1 MARRKRV
8 RRGSNNESKSNEKNE
23 LQETFKEVEKR
34 YGEGVV
40 SLASSVTQPDR
51 ISTGPFTLDFALLG
65 GIPHN
70 RVSMVVGER
79 HSGKSTL
86 ACMIAASA
94 QRMYPDQ
101 TPVYLD
107 IESTFDPVWA
117 EKLGV
122 DTDTMPVITP
132 DSGEMAVDIADAV
145 IGSQETSLLIV
156 DSIAA
161 LVPMKEIEA
170 SAEDAF
176 VGLQARLVG
185 NFIRR
190 VTSSLVRER
199 RRGHKVTVLLINQFR
214 MKIGVSFGDP
224 RTLPGGKALEFAT
237 SVQIIIKN
245 KENKGRNTQGIETMT
260 HNEHSFTITK
270 NKLNGGPRTGEF
282 VLVREYDEDTGLG
295 PGDIDDAATVLAFAK
310 KFGVYHGGG
319 QRWTLEFDDIAIDFK
334 KAAEAVQTLRDDREL
349 YWALRTH
356 LIRLQAEAQG
366 MPQEFI
372 ERIV

>member
-1 MARRKRV
+1 MARR
-8 RRGSNNESKSNEKNE
+8 RRTTGGTERKHEE
-23 LQETFKEVEKR
+23 LDDTFKQVAKR

-40 SLASSVTQPDR
+40 RKASTVLQPDR
-51 ISTGPFTLDFALLG
+51 ISTGVFTIDFALLG
-65 GIPHN
+65 GIPQN
-70 RVSMVVGER
+70 RVSMIVGER

-86 ACMIAASA
+86 ACLIAASA

-101 TPVYLD
+101 TPVILD
-107 IESTFDPVWA
+107 VEGTFDPVWA

-122 DTDTMPVITP
+122 DVDSLPVVHP

-145 IGSQETSLLIV
+145 IGSAETSLIIV

-161 LVPMKEIEA
+161 LTPMKEIDA

-185 NFIRR
+185 NLVRR
-190 VTSSLVRER
+190 ATSSLIRER
-199 RRGHKVTVLLINQFR
+199 RRGHLVTVLFLNQFR

-237 SVQIIIKN
+237 SVQMIIKN
-245 KENKGRNTQGIETMT
+245 KENKGKSIHGVETMT

-282 VLVREYDEDTGLG
+282 VLVREYDENTELH
-295 PGDIDDAATVLAFAK
+295 PGEVDDAATVLAFAK
-310 KFGVYHGGG
+310 KFGLYSGGG
-319 QRWTLEFDDIAIDFK
+319 SRWTLDFDEYEVEFS
-334 KAAEAVQTLRDDREL
+334 KAAEAIQALRDDREL

-356 LIRLQAEAQG
+356 LIRMQAESQG